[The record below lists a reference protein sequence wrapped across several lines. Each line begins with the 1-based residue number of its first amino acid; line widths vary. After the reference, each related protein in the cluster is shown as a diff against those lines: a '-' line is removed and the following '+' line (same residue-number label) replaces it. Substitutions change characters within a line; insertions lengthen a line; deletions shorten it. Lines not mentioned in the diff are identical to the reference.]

1 MLHLKSHLKMSKK
14 TTCVIVDDEPIARE
28 IITSFVKKTPSLEL
42 IKTCKNATEAINF
55 IETNKVDL
63 FFLDINMP
71 EVNGLSLAKIIGKK
85 ANIIFTT
92 AYRDY
97 AVDGFNLNVVD
108 YLLKPISFERFF
120 EAVQKVIPKQE
131 SKSIEL
137 DKPTLKEY
145 MFVRAD
151 RKMVKINFNE
161 ILYIESLGDYLKI
174 FLERETIITRETMN
188 NINSK
193 LPESKFIRI
202 HRSYIVSL
210 NEITSYTNEFIEINN
225 KALPISR
232 SYKET
237 VLQKL
242 AEV

>member
-1 MLHLKSHLKMSKK
+1 MSKK
-14 TTCVIVDDEPIARE
+14 ITCVIVDDEPIARE

-108 YLLKPISFERFF
+108 YLLKPIAFERFF
-120 EAVQKVIPKQE
+120 EAVQKVTPKQK

-137 DKPTLKEY
+137 DKPTSKDY
-145 MFVRAD
+145 IFVRAD
-151 RKMVKINFNE
+151 RKMVKVNFNE
-161 ILYIESLGDYLKI
+161 ISYIESLGDYLKI

-193 LPESKFIRI
+193 LPKSIFIRI

>member
-1 MLHLKSHLKMSKK
+1 MYKK
-14 TTCVIVDDEPIARE
+14 TTCVIVDDEPMARE
-28 IITSFVKKTPSLEL
+28 IIASFVKKTPSLEL

-85 ANIIFTT
+85 AKIIFTT

-97 AVDGFNLNVVD
+97 AVDGFNLNAVD
-108 YLLKPISFERFF
+108 YLLKPIAFERFF
-120 EAVQKVIPKQE
+120 ESVQKVISIQE
-131 SKSIEL
+131 SKNIEL
-137 DKPTLKEY
+137 DKPTSKDY

-174 FLERETIITRETMN
+174 FLERQTIITRETMN

-193 LPESKFIRI
+193 LPESNFIRI

-210 NEITSYTNEFIEINN
+210 NGIASYTNEFIEINN

>member
-1 MLHLKSHLKMSKK
+1 MSKK
-14 TTCVIVDDEPIARE
+14 ITCVIVDDEPIARE
-28 IITSFVKKTPSLEL
+28 IITSFVQKTPSLEL
-42 IKTCKNATEAINF
+42 IKTCKNAMEAINF
-55 IETNKVDL
+55 IQENNVDL

-71 EVNGLSLAKIIGKK
+71 EVNGISLAKIIGNKSK
-85 ANIIFTT
+85 IIFTT

-108 YLLKPISFERFF
+108 YLLKPIAFERFF
-120 EAVQKVIPKQE
+120 EAIQKVNLAFTPSEIKEKSTE
-131 SKSIEL
+131 SKNYI
-137 DKPTLKEY
+137 
-145 MFVRAD
+145 FVRSD
-151 RKMVKINFNE
+151 RKMVKINFDK

-174 FLERETIITRETMN
+174 FLDKETVITRETMN
-188 NINSK
+188 NIDSK
-193 LPESKFIRI
+193 LPINKFIRI

-210 NEITSYTNEFIEINN
+210 NKINSYTNEFIEINK

-232 SYKET
+232 SYKES